1 MNNSIINN
9 HNQVVSLQAVLDNE
23 RLEKSI
29 KPNQQDIIIKKLLED
44 KNNLEKELIDINSE
58 LAATKKDVESY
69 KNEVMQL
76 RSVIDSE
83 VHGNDDED
91 DDDRLAKCGDED
103 TKKALDSKSNLLE
116 ISNLLQ
122 SMDNERLNIAH
133 LLMEY
138 QRISFFL
145 IFFKI
150 F

>member
-83 VHGNDDED
+83 VHGNDDEE

-138 QRISFFL
+138 QRISFF
-145 IFFKI
+145 
-150 F
+150 

>member
-58 LAATKKDVESY
+58 IAATKKDVESY

-83 VHGNDDED
+83 VHGNDDEE

-138 QRISFFL
+138 QRISFF
-145 IFFKI
+145 
-150 F
+150 

>member
-138 QRISFFL
+138 QRISFF
-145 IFFKI
+145 
-150 F
+150 

>member
-44 KNNLEKELIDINSE
+44 KNNLEKELIDIKAE

-83 VHGNDDED
+83 VHGNDKEE

-138 QRISFFL
+138 QRISFFYH
-145 IFFKI
+145 F
-150 F
+150 